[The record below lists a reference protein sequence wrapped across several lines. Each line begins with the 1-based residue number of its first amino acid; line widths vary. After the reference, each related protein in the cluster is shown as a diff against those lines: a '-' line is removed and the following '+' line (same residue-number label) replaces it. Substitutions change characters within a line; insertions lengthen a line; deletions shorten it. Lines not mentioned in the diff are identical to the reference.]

1 MRSDS
6 VPLSIHC
13 SSAAAKVSTS
23 YACTWHEKESR
34 GRQGASRV
42 AVLHTEH
49 VIQGKTTRQLSS
61 ELLCRRRG
69 YYWRPCVKQGWRA
82 WLMEEGRR
90 PNYVS
95 LALGEVQDWQHEM
108 QGRCSS
114 DGEEKEGSGGD
125 RERERERGGGGDRGH
140 GVSRA

>member
-6 VPLSIHC
+6 APLSSYC
-13 SSAAAKVSTS
+13 GSAAAKVSTS

-34 GRQGASRV
+34 GRVGASRV
-42 AVLHTEH
+42 VVLHTEH
-49 VIQGKTTRQLSS
+49 VIQGKTTRQLCR
-61 ELLCRRRG
+61 ELCRRRG
-69 YYWRPCVKQGWRA
+69 CYWRPCVKQGWRA

-125 RERERERGGGGDRGH
+125 RER
-140 GVSRA
+140 

>member
-1 MRSDS
+1 
-6 VPLSIHC
+6 
-13 SSAAAKVSTS
+13 
-23 YACTWHEKESR
+23 
-34 GRQGASRV
+34 
-42 AVLHTEH
+42 
-49 VIQGKTTRQLSS
+49 
-61 ELLCRRRG
+61 
-69 YYWRPCVKQGWRA
+69 
-82 WLMEEGRR
+82 MEEGRR